1 MGFRLKADVTEHYRG
16 TAVRPDSL
24 EPPPLEPPLED
35 PPDDAVP
42 LPPPPPP
49 PDSADAADDEDDED
63 DEDDPASTGPERDV
77 VAVLAVDVSVVGVD
91 SRGTTRV

>member
-35 PPDDAVP
+35 PPDAVP
-42 LPPPPPP
+42 LPPPPD
-49 PDSADAADDEDDED
+49 DSEDEEDDEDED